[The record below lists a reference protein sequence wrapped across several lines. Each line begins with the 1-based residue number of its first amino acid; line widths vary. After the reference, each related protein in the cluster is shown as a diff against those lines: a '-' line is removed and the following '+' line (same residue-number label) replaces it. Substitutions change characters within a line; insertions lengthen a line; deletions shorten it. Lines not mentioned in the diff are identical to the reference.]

1 MKPVITLDSVCVSY
15 RRKRMFRFRGQ
26 PEAVLKSVSLNVY
39 QGECLGI
46 LGRNGAGKS
55 TLLRVLAGILQPDQG
70 SVTFNGRA
78 SLLTLQAGF
87 AESLTGA
94 ENIVLGGMILGARRR
109 QIMALFDDIVSFA
122 ELGAKIHE
130 PLYSYSS
137 GMRARLGFSVAYHI
151 DPEVILLDEVL
162 GVGDA
167 GFRAKS
173 AEAMQEKIHKG
184 KTIVLVSHNPNII
197 RQNCNRAILI
207 DAGQVVAEGEPDDVL
222 GQL

>member
-1 MKPVITLDSVCVSY
+1 MSPVIKLDSVSVSY
-15 RRKRMFRFRGQ
+15 RRKRMFRFRGDPQ
-26 PEAVLKSVSLNVY
+26 PVLKSVSLGVY

-55 TLLRVLAGILQPDQG
+55 TLLRVLAGILRPDVG
-70 SVTFNGRA
+70 SAEFHGRA

-94 ENIVLGGMILGARRR
+94 ENIMLGGMILGARKRE
-109 QIMALFDDIVSFA
+109 IKALFDEIVAFA
-122 ELGAKIHE
+122 ELGDKIHE

-173 AEAMQEKIHKG
+173 AEAMQEKIGRG

-207 DAGQVVAEGEPDDVL
+207 DAGRVVAEGDPDVVL
-222 GQL
+222 ERI